1 MASTK
6 EDLLPKI
13 PTLKS
18 DGSNWLTFKNRV
30 EWAAEAKGLVEYLEG
45 TKQKPV
51 DPTEGKDASWTPTEL
66 ADKAAVALYDE
77 TLAKWRQENGYVKQ
91 LIGSA
96 LLETL
101 FMEIW
106 NEPLAHSIW
115 TILSNEFENW
125 SCVVAIELQRKLQEQ

>member
-1 MASTK
+1 M
-6 EDLLPKI
+6 
-13 PTLKS
+13 
-18 DGSNWLTFKNRV
+18 
-30 EWAAEAKGLVEYLEG
+30 
-45 TKQKPV
+45 
-51 DPTEGKDASWTPTEL
+51 PTEL
-66 ADKAAVALYDE
+66 ADKAAVSLYDE

-96 LLETL
+96 LLETF

>member
-51 DPTEGKDASWTPTEL
+51 DPTEGKDASWMPTKL
-66 ADKAAVALYDE
+66 ADKAAVALYDK

-91 LIGSA
+91 LIGS
-96 LLETL
+96 TL
-101 FMEIW
+101 PDSLYENPEQDFSSQH
-106 NEPLAHSIW
+106 LDY
-115 TILSNEFENW
+115 TI
-125 SCVVAIELQRKLQEQ
+125 